1 MAEATR
7 SRVSADRLEDA
18 IAKLLA
24 SQLAMNAKIDDLL
37 QRITHIE
44 TTHQQPQASPSSS
57 AGQTPIATGST
68 HRLKLD
74 VPRFDGSDP
83 TGWTFKITQFFEYHN
98 TSDHERMTIA
108 SFYMEGAALAWFQW
122 MHRNAQL
129 SSWSAFLHALH
140 TRFASSTYEDP
151 MGLLCKLQQRSSV
164 NSYLTEFESLAN
176 QIVGIP
182 AQFVLSCFVS
192 GLSPAIRR
200 EVQVSQ
206 PISLVQA
213 VAYAR
218 LHEEKLLDA
227 RISSSQRFPTSTIPS
242 RSTSTNSTA
251 PLLPTPQKTL
261 NPAIPFKRLSPEE
274 LARRREKENQTQ
286 NLY

>member
-1 MAEATR
+1 M
-7 SRVSADRLEDA
+7 
-18 IAKLLA
+18 
-24 SQLAMNAKIDDLL
+24 
-37 QRITHIE
+37 
-44 TTHQQPQASPSSS
+44 
-57 AGQTPIATGST
+57 TGST

-98 TSDHERMTIA
+98 TPDHERLTIA

-151 MGLLCKLQQRSSV
+151 AGLLCKLQQRSSV
-164 NSYLTEFESLAN
+164 NAYLTEFESLAN
-176 QIVGIP
+176 RIVGIP

-192 GLSPAIRR
+192 GLTSAIRR
-200 EVQVSQ
+200 EVQVLQ
-206 PISLVQA
+206 PVSLVQA

-218 LHEEKLLDA
+218 L
-227 RISSSQRFPTSTIPS
+227 
-242 RSTSTNSTA
+242 
-251 PLLPTPQKTL
+251 
-261 NPAIPFKRLSPEE
+261 
-274 LARRREKENQTQ
+274 
-286 NLY
+286 